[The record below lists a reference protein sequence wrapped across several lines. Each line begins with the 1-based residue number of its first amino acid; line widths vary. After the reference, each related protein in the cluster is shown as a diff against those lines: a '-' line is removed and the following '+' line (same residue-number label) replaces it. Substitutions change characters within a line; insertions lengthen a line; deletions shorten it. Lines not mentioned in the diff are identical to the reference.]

1 METLKKLGNWALIL
15 SSPPPHFMS
24 SIVLKVTYL
33 QDGASTS
40 VTAETK

>member
-15 SSPPPHFMS
+15 SSPPHFMS
-24 SIVLKVTYL
+24 SIVLKVTCL
-33 QDGASTS
+33 QDDASTS